1 MESDS
6 LDEASLDSSTKE
18 NIIFLNYFGTHTLQ
32 FYKFIEGTL
41 YQKYEEIQKRD
52 DPEDTKRI
60 SMAEIEW
67 EILCKNMELIE
78 FLASICYSLDDYD
91 KNILDNIID
100 FGDPLAHITKI
111 SKQNE
116 FEKLLTYPNI
126 NELSINED
134 EKEILNQIYKD
145 NYKGINAVFSNIKK
159 FYEKNKIAYNKHKHS
174 RPIIVIPID
183 YDKISNIYAVSKIYF
198 RKKEEVERKLIQIIH
213 GKTVIK
219 EYLSVSKM
227 IIKLAED
234 ILENRIFYL
243 GTKTKRIPQISYFE
257 VSEDVDKFMSTLNK
271 KVHNNQT
278 KLKLTCKSK
287 VEIEI
292 ESIENDLH
300 FYTKELYSSKLGK
313 DEYLEELI
321 NRFYSIR
328 KNHDNI

>member
-6 LDEASLDSSTKE
+6 LDEESLESSIKE
-18 NIIFLNYFGTHTLQ
+18 NIIFLNYFMIHTLE

-41 YQKYEEIQKRD
+41 YQKYEELQKRD
-52 DPEDTKRI
+52 TQESIKRI
-60 SMAEIEW
+60 IMAEIEW
-67 EILCKNMELIE
+67 EMLCKNMELIE
-78 FLASICYSLDDYD
+78 FLASICYSLNNYD

-126 NELSINED
+126 NELSINKD

-145 NYKGINAVFSNIKK
+145 NYKCVNAVFSNIKK

-183 YDKISNIYAVSKIYF
+183 YDKIPNIYAVSKIYF
-198 RKKEEVERKLIQIIH
+198 RKKGEVERKLIQIIH
-213 GKTVIK
+213 GKTIIQ
-219 EYLSVSKM
+219 EYLGISKM
-227 IIKLAED
+227 ITTILKD
-234 ILENRIFYL
+234 IIDNRIFYL
-243 GTKTKRIPQISYFE
+243 GMKTKRIPQIAYFE
-257 VSEDVDKFMSTLNK
+257 VPKDADKFMNMLNK
-271 KVHNNQT
+271 KIHNNVT
-278 KLKLTCKSK
+278 NLRINSEFKVPIDLKLIN
-287 VEIEI
+287 E
-292 ESIENDLH
+292 DLH